1 MFLVNFNYGE
11 CVMEEFEELPPPS
24 EVFYFSDVNEMLY
37 TLNETGNQNCN
48 TYFDPTRGWVAE
60 KLVD

>member
-1 MFLVNFNYGE
+1 
-11 CVMEEFEELPPPS
+11 MEEFEELPPPS